1 MERSEI
7 PDSPVDLAM
16 RRRSRPAG
24 AVCAIDHYPR
34 NMRLTLGDC
43 MPALKWL
50 DRYSGESTDALI
62 ALENEYRLDSI
73 VLAFEE
79 ALDQKPARS
88 GIDSLTAEEQ
98 VILAVEA
105 LEREV
110 NNGGY
115 SQFFFNSSNKYAPI
129 IVDALQRIGCPEAAR
144 LTKRAI
150 HIVGVDPTTR
160 SHSYQNAIAELTP
173 EQDEALGRC
182 DTEYYRVVGDLA
194 GPLFQFIKSER
205 GRIVLIVLN

>member
-1 MERSEI
+1 
-7 PDSPVDLAM
+7 
-16 RRRSRPAG
+16 
-24 AVCAIDHYPR
+24 
-34 NMRLTLGDC
+34 

-62 ALENEYRLDSI
+62 GLENEYRLDSI

-79 ALDQKPARS
+79 ALDQKAARR
-88 GIDSLTAEEQ
+88 GLDSLTAEEH
-98 VILAVEA
+98 VILAVES

-115 SQFFFNSSNKYAPI
+115 SQFFFNSSNKYAPT
-129 IVDALQRIGCPEAAR
+129 IVDALQRICCPEAAI

-150 HIVGVDPTTR
+150 DIVGVDPADSR
-160 SHSYQNAIAELTP
+160 HSYQNAIGELTP
-173 EQDEALGRC
+173 EQNEALGRC
-182 DTEYYRVVGDLA
+182 DTDYCRVAGDLA

-205 GRIVLIVLN
+205 RRIVLN

>member
-1 MERSEI
+1 M
-7 PDSPVDLAM
+7 A
-16 RRRSRPAG
+16 
-24 AVCAIDHYPR
+24 
-34 NMRLTLGDC
+34 
-43 MPALKWL
+43 ALKCL

-73 VLAFEE
+73 VLAFEK
-79 ALDQKPARS
+79 ALDQKAARS
-88 GIDSLTAEEQ
+88 GIDSLTAEEH

-115 SQFFFNSSNKYAPI
+115 SQFFFNSNEYAPI

-150 HIVGVDPTTR
+150 DIVGVDPTPPR
-160 SHSYQNAIAELTP
+160 SHSYQNAIAERTP
-173 EQDEALGRC
+173 EQDAALGRC

-205 GRIVLIVLN
+205 GRIVLN